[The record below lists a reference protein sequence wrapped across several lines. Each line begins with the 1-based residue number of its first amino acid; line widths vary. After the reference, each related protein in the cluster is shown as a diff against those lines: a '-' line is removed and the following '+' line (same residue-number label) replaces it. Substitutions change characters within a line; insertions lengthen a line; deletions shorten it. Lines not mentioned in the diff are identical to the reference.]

1 MKGQNSKNLCANIKY
16 LIIRLKSMALHF
28 DIRLG
33 IVLFL
38 ALTISGIS
46 LFSYS
51 TQESYPVQSTQLIPQ
66 QQSSVVTVLTQNINQ
81 IITAHTTPLTYT
93 WDGSAQPYSSIDFN
107 IYQTSQPISV
117 LITDETL
124 WNNNPNNY
132 NPILYDTSQSSN
144 DVGSHK
150 VGVPTGDTCELQI
163 FIHSSNSVTVQGT
176 ITLTK
181 TVTSTQEVPYPNTTY
196 ETETV
201 HPDQS
206 IGEILIV
213 FGIIAGIVTAISFLA
228 NRNRMKF

>member
-1 MKGQNSKNLCANIKY
+1 
-16 LIIRLKSMALHF
+16 MAYHF

-51 TQESYPVQSTQLIPQ
+51 TQESYPVQTTQLIPQ

-81 IITAHTTPLTYT
+81 IIKQGNPLTYT
-93 WDGSAQPYSSIDFN
+93 WNGNTQPFDSIDIN
-107 IYQTSQPISV
+107 IYQTTEPISV
-117 LITDETL
+117 MITDVTL
-124 WNNNPNNY
+124 FNNNPNNY
-132 NPILYDTSQSSN
+132 NPIPYDSTSN
-144 DVGSHK
+144 NIGSHN
-150 VGVPTGDTCELQI
+150 VGVGLGDTCKFQL
-163 FIHSSNSVTVQGT
+163 FNNNANSVFVQGT

-181 TVTSTQEVPYPNTTY
+181 TVSSTQEVPYQTTTY
-196 ETETV
+196 ESETV